1 MLYAPEVCFEK
12 SQRARE
18 LPLSSLLFSSLLFSY
33 LISSHYS
40 SIILKM
46 NSENLQFRIFLE
58 RSDFQAKKILFKR
71 EHLKRIFEVS
81 N

>member
-18 LPLSSLLFSSLLFSY
+18 LPLSSLVFSS

>member
-1 MLYAPEVCFEK
+1 MMLYAPEVCFEK

-18 LPLSSLLFSSLLFSY
+18 LPLSS

>member
-18 LPLSSLLFSSLLFSY
+18 LPLSSLLFSY